1 MTTAIEKAVEAVGG
15 NQSELA
21 RLISCTPQ
29 NISKMCK
36 TGRVTAP
43 RVIAIEKAT
52 GGRVTRHEMRPD
64 LYPEA
69 IDPASK

>member
-1 MTTAIEKAVEAVGG
+1 MTTAIEKAVELVGG

-21 RLISCTPQ
+21 RKIGCTPQ

-36 TGRVTAP
+36 TGRVAAP

-52 GGRVTRHEMRPD
+52 EGKVTRHDLRPD
-64 LYPEA
+64 LYPEPPEA
-69 IDPASK
+69 A